1 MAITSYPFE
10 SLNIGTETEPVFDR
24 AITAEDERLFN
35 KMRYTNGVFASVG
48 DALKVTANNN
58 MTVTVGIG
66 GGHIEGALFYNT
78 APITLKIDAASAT
91 LNRIDRVVAQFNTSV
106 SVRAVSIAVRAGVAA
121 TNPVAPELRRESNF
135 YEIALAD
142 ISVKKGV
149 TSISTSA
156 IKDQRLNS
164 TLCGEVIAAI
174 PTPVDT
180 TDLWN
185 QYEASLNEWLDT
197 VAAALDETLAGNL
210 QGQITELKNSINNNV
225 IVDKK
230 NGVTSIPVVATGY
243 VGSSAQTGRIII
255 KLPQGFVGT
264 MIKFTVEIIE
274 RYGKSFAE
282 YDISGQI
289 YAGDGGS
296 WGTFLTATCRGLG
309 SKIELPVSFGKEGN
323 KAAIAIGYDDTAWD
337 KYSAIKI
344 KDVTAYFTHFDV
356 DEWASGWEISVGV
369 PTGTYTRTVQT
380 TSLSEETIQMFVDAG
395 YPIT

>member
-10 SLNIGTETEPVFDR
+10 SLNTGTETEPVFDR

-225 IVDKK
+225 IVGKK
-230 NGVTSIPVVATGY
+230 NGVTSIPVVATRY
-243 VGSSAQTGRIII
+243 VSSNQTGRIII

-264 MIKFTVEIIE
+264 MIKFTVEILE

-289 YAGDGGS
+289 YAGGGGS

-337 KYSAIKI
+337 IYSAIKI

>member
-1 MAITSYPFE
+1 MGISKIEREYYMSTS
-10 SLNIGTETEPVFDR
+10 GTD
-24 AITAEDERLFN
+24 L
-35 KMRYTNGVFASVG
+35 
-48 DALKVTANNN
+48 
-58 MTVTVGIG
+58 IG
-66 GGHIEGALFYNT
+66 GTWTTEIPTLGAQKYLWSRDK
-78 APITLKIDAASAT
+78 ITLTD
-91 LNRIDRVVAQFNTSV
+91 NVVQ
-106 SVRAVSIAVRAGVAA
+106 R
-121 TNPVAPELRRESNF
+121 
-135 YEIALAD
+135 
-142 ISVKKGV
+142 
-149 TSISTSA
+149 TSA
-156 IKDQRLNS
+156 ICDGVWEEIYGIYEI
-164 TLCGEVIAAI
+164 GENITAI
-174 PTPVDT
+174 K
-180 TDLWN
+180 N
-185 QYEASLNEWLDT
+185 NT
-197 VAAALDETLAGNL
+197 VA
-210 QGQITELKNSINNNV
+210 
-225 IVDKK
+225 DKK

-356 DEWASGWEISVGV
+356 DEWASGWEISIGA
-369 PTGTYTRTVQT
+369 PTGTYTKTVQT
-380 TSLSEETIQMFVDAG
+380 KTGVSVNSIFPIGYVMISADPEFDPNTAYAGTSWERFGTGKTLIGWNEDEIEFKTVGKTGGEKTHVLTTDEIPAHDHELSGAKAASSGAHTHSVPNTGNGVGGSAVRAESFANASDSGRTLNTSSSGAHTHNVSGTITSTGGDSAHNNLPPYVVVVFWKRIG
-395 YPIT
+395 